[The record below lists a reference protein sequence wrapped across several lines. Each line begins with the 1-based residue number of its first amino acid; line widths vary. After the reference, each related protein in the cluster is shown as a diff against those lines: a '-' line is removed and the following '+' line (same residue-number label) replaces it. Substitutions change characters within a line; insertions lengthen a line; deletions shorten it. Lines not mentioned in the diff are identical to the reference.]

1 MTYAL
6 FAKSKIVN
14 FLQMMNAKK
23 FFSVKGYKKIQ
34 VNLAKA
40 KMASLLNP
48 KNFVHQ
54 KQSLWPQ
61 IILIIFL
68 VFLI

>member
-6 FAKSKIVN
+6 FAKSKNVN

-23 FFSVKGYKKIQ
+23 VFSVKGYKRIQ

-40 KMASLLNP
+40 KMTSLLNQ